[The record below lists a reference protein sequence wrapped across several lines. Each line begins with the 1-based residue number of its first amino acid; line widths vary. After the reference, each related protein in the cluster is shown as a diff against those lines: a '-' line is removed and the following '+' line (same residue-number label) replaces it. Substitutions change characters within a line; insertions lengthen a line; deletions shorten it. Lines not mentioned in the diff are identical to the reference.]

1 MTEIHQVVLNGNT
14 QIKTNSMT
22 TLMLKQLIRRMI
34 SDRHFGMEVFR
45 NRRGVLI
52 TPIPCRY
59 VNNEEGD

>member
-1 MTEIHQVVLNGNT
+1 
-14 QIKTNSMT
+14 MT

-34 SDRHFGMEVFR
+34 SDRHFGMKVFG
-45 NRRGVLI
+45 NRRGVLN